1 MCLFESVPPKQKQTI
16 DLPERRRAPAL
27 RLSLRGCCAGTGR
40 AGPGWAGMFRAAARS
55 QRTSAFPPE
64 PSARRGRNAPLALN
78 PGLISPLKEASEPA
92 RARKVLPGLLSLNYN
107 FINIS
112 CSRPAAPPRSRSRPC
127 LRAGRRRQSAQLSA
141 RYHPYC
147 YSYYSDDNF
156 YCVRRVC
163 SSRRIPDPSLALG
176 SAPGPRC

>member
-27 RLSLRGCCAGTGR
+27 RRGAGAPSAGAARGR
-40 AGPGWAGMFRAAARS
+40 AGMFRAAARS
-55 QRTSAFPPE
+55 QGTSAFPPE
-64 PSARRGRNAPLALN
+64 PSARRARNAPLALN
-78 PGLISPLKEASEPA
+78 PRLISPLKEASEPA

-176 SAPGPRC
+176 SAPSPRC